1 MRITAGTFAAGIA
14 DVSIN
19 TRNGRIARLPS
30 DLRQQLNR
38 RLEGGEPAEDVLAWL
53 NAQPA
58 GQPNPTAESADP
70 AFAIKDLADWQET
83 GHCDWRVHAE
93 AREQASQLHAEVAE
107 LKQAGEAPLTDALAQ
122 FLAAQYVLATRAALR
137 QAAGEPLP
145 LPTLRVLCAD
155 VVSLRRGDH
164 QSQRLRLERERLVLA
179 QRDFELRQ
187 SSKIHLA
194 LDALCQEIKG
204 NPAAR
209 AAFENL
215 QNLVEPESSARL
227 QSDSIRPNPTES
239 D

>member
-1 MRITAGTFAAGIA
+1 MPNI
-14 DVSIN
+14 

-38 RLEGGEPAEDVLAWL
+38 RLESDEPAAGVLAWL

-58 GQPNPTAESADP
+58 EQPNPTAESGPP
-70 AFAIKDLADWQET
+70 AFALKDLAEWQAT
-83 GHCDWRVHAE
+83 GFCDWRIQAE

-107 LKQAGEAPLTDALAQ
+107 LKQAGEEPLSDALAQ
-122 FLAAQYVLATRAALR
+122 FLAAQYVLATRAAIR

-145 LPTLRVLCAD
+145 LSTLRVLCAD

-164 QSQRLRLERERLVLA
+164 QVERLRLERDRLVLEE
-179 QRDFELRQ
+179 RDFELRQ

-215 QNLVEPESSARL
+215 QNLVEPEPSARL

-239 D
+239 DP